1 MKTKRAKLT
10 KDERDVLILV
20 ARGLTNK
27 QISEQLNTST
37 VKVKTL
43 IHQACTK
50 LEAHNRI
57 QAVFFA
63 LRYKIINI
71 RDIFSLE
78 ELAELM
84 ASLSPE
90 TVEKIAQ
97 FVRQKPGFRK
107 LPPDN
112 EQALHE
118 AIEQDTI
125 LTKREKDVLALVAH
139 GLTNQEIADKLCTS
153 TSTVRTFLYK
163 ASIKL
168 EARSRAQAF
177 ISAVKKGAV
186 NIDEVFPLHELVELL
201 ASLGP
206 EAMETIAQLLRQ
218 KLEQERLIKA

>member
-1 MKTKRAKLT
+1 MKATKVKLT
-10 KDERDVLILV
+10 KDEQNVLTLV
-20 ARGLTNK
+20 ARGLTNQ
-27 QISEQLNTST
+27 QIAEQLNTST
-37 VKVKTL
+37 IKVKTL

-71 RDIFSLE
+71 RDIFTLE
-78 ELAELM
+78 ELVELM
-84 ASLSPE
+84 ATLSPD
-90 TVEKIAQ
+90 TIEKIAY
-97 FVRQKPGFRK
+97 FIRQKAGVRK
-107 LPPDN
+107 FPPDS
-112 EQALHE
+112 EQILHE
-118 AIEQDTI
+118 AIEKDTI

-139 GLTNQEIADKLCTS
+139 GLTNQEIADRLCTS

-163 ASIKL
+163 ACTKL

-186 NIDEVFPLHELVELL
+186 SIDEVFPLHELVELL

-206 EAMETIAQLLRQ
+206 EAMETLAQLLRQ
-218 KLEQERLIKA
+218 RLEQERLIKA

>member
-1 MKTKRAKLT
+1 MNTKRVTLT
-10 KDERDVLILV
+10 KGEREALILV
-20 ARGLTNK
+20 ARGLTNQEIAK
-27 QISEQLNTST
+27 QLKVST
-37 VKVKTL
+37 LKVKTL

-84 ASLSPE
+84 ASLTPE

-97 FVRQKPGFRK
+97 FIRQKPGFRK

-125 LTKREKDVLALVAH
+125 LTKREKAVLALVAH
-139 GLTNQEIADKLCTS
+139 G
-153 TSTVRTFLYK
+153 
-163 ASIKL
+163 
-168 EARSRAQAF
+168 
-177 ISAVKKGAV
+177 
-186 NIDEVFPLHELVELL
+186 
-201 ASLGP
+201 
-206 EAMETIAQLLRQ
+206 
-218 KLEQERLIKA
+218 

>member
-1 MKTKRAKLT
+1 MNAKRVALNKG
-10 KDERDVLILV
+10 EREVLILV
-20 ARGLTNK
+20 ARGLTNQEIAK
-27 QISEQLNTST
+27 QIKAST
-37 VKVKTL
+37 LKVKTL

-71 RDIFSLE
+71 RDIFTLE

-90 TVEKIAQ
+90 SVEKIAQ

-107 LPPDN
+107 LPPDSA
-112 EQALHE
+112 QILHA
-118 AIEQDTI
+118 AIGKDTI

-139 GLTNQEIADKLCTS
+139 GFTNQEIADKLCTS

-186 NIDEVFPLHELVELL
+186 SIDEVFPLHELVELL

-218 KLEQERLIKA
+218 KLEQERLIRS

>member
-1 MKTKRAKLT
+1 MKTTRAKLT

-20 ARGLTNK
+20 ARGLTNQ

-37 VKVKTL
+37 VKVKTS

-97 FVRQKPGFRK
+97 FIRQKPKGGK
-107 LPPDN
+107 IPPDN

-139 GLTNQEIADKLCTS
+139 GLTNQEIADRLCTS
-153 TSTVRTFLYK
+153 TSTVRTFLMD
-163 ASIKL
+163 I
-168 EARSRAQAF
+168 RC
-177 ISAVKKGAV
+177 I
-186 NIDEVFPLHELVELL
+186 P
-201 ASLGP
+201 
-206 EAMETIAQLLRQ
+206 
-218 KLEQERLIKA
+218 

>member
-1 MKTKRAKLT
+1 MKTTRAKLT
-10 KDERDVLILV
+10 KDERDILILV

-27 QISEQLNTST
+27 QISEQLDTST
-37 VKVKTL
+37 VKVKTS
-43 IHQACTK
+43 IHQACAK
-50 LEAHNRI
+50 LAAHNRI

-90 TVEKIAQ
+90 TVDKIAQ
-97 FVRQKPGFRK
+97 LIRQKPGFRK
-107 LPPDN
+107 LPPDS

-153 TSTVRTFLYK
+153 RSTVRTFLYE

-177 ISAVKKGAV
+177 ISAAKKGAV
-186 NIDEVFPLHELVELL
+186 SIDEVFPLQELVELL

-206 EAMETIAQLLRQ
+206 EAMETVAQLLRQ
-218 KLEQERLIKA
+218 KLEQQRFIRV

>member
-1 MKTKRAKLT
+1 MNTKRVTLT
-10 KDERDVLILV
+10 QGEREALILV
-20 ARGLTNK
+20 ARGLTNQEIAK
-27 QISEQLNTST
+27 QLKVST
-37 VKVKTL
+37 LKVKTL

-71 RDIFSLE
+71 RDIFTLE

-107 LPPDN
+107 LPPDSA
-112 EQALHE
+112 QILHA
-118 AIEQDTI
+118 AIEKDTI

-186 NIDEVFPLHELVELL
+186 SIDEVFPLHELVELL

-206 EAMETIAQLLRQ
+206 EAMETIAQLLRK
-218 KLEQERLIKA
+218 KLEQERLARA